1 MFSQKIILHS
11 NLTKEIAIGPLVDDH
26 YLPHFYELFPERAYR
41 KDREFERKLPR
52 QAQNISTF
60 AAIV

>member
-1 MFSQKIILHS
+1 
-11 NLTKEIAIGPLVDDH
+11 LTKEIAIGPLVDDH